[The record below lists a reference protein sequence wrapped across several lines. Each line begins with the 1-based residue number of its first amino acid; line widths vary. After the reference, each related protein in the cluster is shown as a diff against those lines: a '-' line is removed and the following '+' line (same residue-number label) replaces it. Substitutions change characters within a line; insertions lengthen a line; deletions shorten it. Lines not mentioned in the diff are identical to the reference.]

1 MFSNWSEWRDKGILM
16 ILFECE
22 VKIWMEYL
30 ILNLF
35 CAEYEMPNTVNYWIK
50 VMQPMIMIIIEIFSC
65 NGNAGYDKR
74 MYSRLKSNQM
84 IHSRPLHCVTIARLV
99 RMWWFHVQNTDIY
112 SAGPINNFNK
122 KKKNIFSWNN
132 EIASE
137 AILFVCLFEIAF
149 KACQNHST
157 VRINTFHL
165 INSRCSIRIMHA
177 KDQY

>member
-122 KKKNIFSWNN
+122 KKNIFSWNN

-137 AILFVCLFEIAF
+137 AILFVWNCIQGLS
-149 KACQNHST
+149 KPQHST
-157 VRINTFHL
+157 HKHISFN
-165 INSRCSIRIMHA
+165 
-177 KDQY
+177 